1 MLFDR
6 RQQALAQRCEAL
18 QARSAELRGA
28 LARDSQVIQTPLAL
42 ADRAL
47 AGLRWLKAHP
57 QWVGIGVA
65 VLVVWRPRRAWRLG
79 ARLWGAW
86 RLWGRVQ
93 RWQAAVGPLLPRRR

>member
-6 RQQALAQRCEAL
+6 RQQALAQRCDDL
-18 QARSAELRGA
+18 QARSAGLR
-28 LARDSQVIQTPLAL
+28 LAL

-65 VLVVWRPRRAWRLG
+65 VLVVWRPRRVLRLG

-86 RLWGRVQ
+86 QLWGRVQ
-93 RWQAAVGPLLPRRR
+93 RWQAAAGPLLPRRR

>member
-6 RQQALAQRCEAL
+6 RQQALAQRCDEL

-28 LARDSQVIQTPLAL
+28 LARNSQVIQTPLAQ
-42 ADRAL
+42 ADRGL

-65 VLVVWRPRRAWRLG
+65 VLVVW
-79 ARLWGAW
+79 
-86 RLWGRVQ
+86 
-93 RWQAAVGPLLPRRR
+93 

>member
-79 ARLWGAW
+79 LRLFGAW
-86 RLWGRVQ
+86 RLWSRLQ
-93 RWQAAVGPLLPRRR
+93 HWAVSPGTLANRR